1 MQTITAD
8 LPISLPTEHWDML
21 NTFADENKLTLSA
34 AVSDVLLCAV
44 GEMMAQVDY
53 TNYLMEQNNEPT

>member
-1 MQTITAD
+1 
-8 LPISLPTEHWDML
+8 ML

-53 TNYLMEQNNEPT
+53 TNYLMEQNNEPA